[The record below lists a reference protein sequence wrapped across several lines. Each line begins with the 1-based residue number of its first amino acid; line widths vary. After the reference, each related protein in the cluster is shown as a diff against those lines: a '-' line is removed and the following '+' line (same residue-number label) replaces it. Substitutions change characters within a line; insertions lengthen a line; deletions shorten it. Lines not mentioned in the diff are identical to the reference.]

1 MDDFAFGVQPPIYYL
16 TGYEGTLR
24 WQGIFAG
31 PNNYGY
37 FLILFFPLILK
48 IFPTR
53 SLKYKNYS
61 KSDWKNWSF
70 VLLWIIT
77 ILATLSRT
85 ALIGMLVV

>member
-37 FLILFFPLILK
+37 FLVLFFPLMLK
-48 IFPTR
+48 LFPIR
-53 SLKYKNYS
+53 SLNFKKYAQQ
-61 KSDWKNWSF
+61 DWKNLG
-70 VLLWIIT
+70 VMLLWIIT

-85 ALIGMLVV
+85 ALLGMLVV